1 MLQAL
6 DSEEIAEIEA
16 MASQEMD
23 MEYQDDGYIELILK
37 VLGLMCDG
45 QNARLQV
52 RMYLVISVLD
62 Y

>member
-1 MLQAL
+1 
-6 DSEEIAEIEA
+6 

>member
-1 MLQAL
+1 MQAL